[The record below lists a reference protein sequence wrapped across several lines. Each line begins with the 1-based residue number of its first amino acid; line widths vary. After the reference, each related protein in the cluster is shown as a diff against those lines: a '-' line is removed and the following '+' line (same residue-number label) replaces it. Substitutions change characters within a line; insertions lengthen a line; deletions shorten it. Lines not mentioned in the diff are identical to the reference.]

1 MTISIFLIRL
11 FLVLI
16 TILSICA
23 IYLLLQVMRLRKIV
37 DHYKYE
43 DEWAWPQYDRQG
55 SWEDKYKGKLTL
67 LDYISSLER
76 EYEILGKILT
86 NKIYNHVGHPF
97 NERGNILRSVIR
109 DLKLL
114 YNQETGT
121 EKFKRLVGEAQYEY
135 TFWINQTQGK
145 KTK

>member
-1 MTISIFLIRL
+1 MNSIIILIHS
-11 FLVLI
+11 LI
-16 TILSICA
+16 AGIILYGIGK
-23 IYLLLQVMRLRKIV
+23 IITLNKIV

-55 SWEDKYKGKLTL
+55 SWEDNYQGKLSL
-67 LDYISSLER
+67 IDYIASLER

-86 NKIYNHVGHPF
+86 NKIYHHCGHPF
-97 NERGNILRSVIR
+97 NERGNILRSIIR

-121 EKFKRLVGEAQYEY
+121 ATFKRLEGEAFYEY
-135 TFWINQTQGK
+135 TFWINPKQRR

>member
-1 MTISIFLIRL
+1 MNS
-11 FLVLI
+11 I
-16 TILSICA
+16 TILIHSLIAGVILYGICKVV
-23 IYLLLQVMRLRKIV
+23 ILNRIV

-43 DEWAWPQYDRQG
+43 DQWAWPQYGRQG
-55 SWEDKYKGKLTL
+55 SWEDTYKDKLTL

-76 EYEILGKILT
+76 EQRVLGKILT
-86 NKIYNHVGHPF
+86 NKVYHHCGHPF
-97 NERGNILRSVIR
+97 NERYNMLRSVIR

-121 EKFKRLVGEAQYEY
+121 ATFKKLKGEASYEY
-135 TFWINQTQGK
+135 TFWINPKQRR